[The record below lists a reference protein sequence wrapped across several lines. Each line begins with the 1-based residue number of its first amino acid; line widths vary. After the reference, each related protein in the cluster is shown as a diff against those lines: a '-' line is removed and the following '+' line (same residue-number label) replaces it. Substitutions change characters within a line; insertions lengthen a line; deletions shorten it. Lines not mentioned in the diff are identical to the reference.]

1 MVLEYIRQILEMYL
15 DPVDIVVILII
26 IILFENIDIILENKI
41 S

>member
-15 DPVDIVVILII
+15 DPVGIVVILII